1 MNTVAEKG
9 IRRLTAAAG
18 QASTLATRAAGAA
31 TQAASAPAGKA
42 IDAARSLNPIQQ
54 APTPVDGVGTANKLL
69 RQLGISA
76 FTPSLGLSTDLTLPV
91 GVGGAVAG
99 PYTPG
104 IGNLTV
110 AGVSVN
116 AVRRGEIL
124 CGFVPVGVFADFGDK
139 SGLHVAWFNLNT
151 LRGGLD
157 APLGGLIDTVLDAV
171 KSHVKAA
178 PIPAATYN
186 TPINALKRALSIVPS
201 NGVRGGVVETG
212 PGLVLCAVYGTV
224 KRGDVTYVFLPSI
237 GITEAR

>member
-1 MNTVAEKG
+1 MSNVAEKG
-9 IRRLTAAAG
+9 IRRLASAAG
-18 QASTLATRAAGAA
+18 QATTLATRAAGAA
-31 TQAASAPAGKA
+31 TQAASVPAGKA
-42 IDAARSLNPIQQ
+42 IDTARSLNPIQQ
-54 APTPVDGVGTANKLL
+54 TPTPVDGVGTANKLL

-124 CGFVPVGVFADFGDK
+124 CGFVSVGVFADFGDK

-171 KSHVKAA
+171 RSHVKAA